1 MLDSNDVEAVERAY
15 RRFDELAA
23 LPAVAIAAR
32 RLRGLGARSI
42 PRGRRPATRA
52 NPAGLTERELEVLRL
67 VVAGLPNRDIA
78 NRLFL
83 SARTVDHHV
92 SALLGKLGVGRRGEA
107 ADAAARLGIDLQNG
121 HSAAPN

>member
-1 MLDSNDVEAVERAY
+1 
-15 RRFDELAA
+15 
-23 LPAVAIAAR
+23 
-32 RLRGLGARSI
+32 
-42 PRGRRPATRA
+42 
-52 NPAGLTERELEVLRL
+52 

-92 SALLGKLGVGRRGEA
+92 SALLGKLGVGRRGDA

-121 HSAAPN
+121 HSAAPNQAAATDAPAGRRADASLHRSQRDRASVEIAPACRATDR